1 MIQYFMSVIEKKEK
15 NLNQL
20 INKLNSITLT
30 YSQPTFEVEK
40 IKSEKNEIL
49 RQKNEL
55 EKKNQEL
62 LREHKYLKD
71 KINRLQLDVKKRTEL
86 DDHFNQEIEE
96 LSQETE
102 NLVSEIEKWQM

>member
-1 MIQYFMSVIEKKEK
+1 MSIIEKKEK
-15 NLNQL
+15 NLIQL

-30 YSQPTFEVEK
+30 YSQPTYEIEK
-40 IKSEKNEIL
+40 IKTEKNEIL
-49 RQKNEL
+49 KKKLEI

-62 LREHKYLKD
+62 LREHHFLKE
-71 KINRLQLDVKKRTEL
+71 KIKSLQLEVKKRLEL
-86 DDHFNQEIEE
+86 EDNFNQEIEE

>member
-1 MIQYFMSVIEKKEK
+1 MSIIEKKEK

-20 INKLNSITLT
+20 IKQLHSLALT
-30 YSQPTFEVEK
+30 YSPPTYEVEK
-40 IKSEKNEIL
+40 IKTEKNEIL

-55 EKKNQEL
+55 DKKNQEL
-62 LREHKYLKD
+62 LREHHFLKE
-71 KINRLQLDVKKRTEL
+71 KIKSLQLEVKKRLEL
-86 DDHFNQEIEE
+86 EDNFNQEIEE

>member
-1 MIQYFMSVIEKKEK
+1 MSIIQKKEK
-15 NLNQL
+15 NLIQL
-20 INKLNSITLT
+20 VNKHNSLSLT
-30 YSQPTFEVEK
+30 YSQPNYEVEK

-49 RQKNEL
+49 RQKNEI

-62 LREHKYLKD
+62 IREHTYLKD
-71 KINRLQLDVKKRTEL
+71 RIRNLQLEVQKKSKME
-86 DDHFNQEIEE
+86 DNFNQEIEE

>member
-1 MIQYFMSVIEKKEK
+1 MSIIEKKEK

-20 INKLNSITLT
+20 INKLNSLSIT
-30 YSQPTFEVEK
+30 YSQPLYEIEK
-40 IKSEKNEIL
+40 IKTEKNEINK
-49 RQKNEL
+49 QKIEI

-62 LREHKYLKD
+62 IREPTYLKE
-71 KINRLQLDVKKRTEL
+71 KIKKLQLDVKKKSEL
-86 DDHFNQEIEE
+86 EHNFNQEIDE